1 MPAERLYYQDPLLLE
16 FRATVTDVR
25 EFARRDGRQIW
36 QVALDR
42 TAFYPTSGGQPFDVG
57 TLTAHSRSGAALLA
71 PIDEVTEDEHGEV
84 WHSTEKPLLA
94 GTQIEAQING
104 ERRRDH
110 MQQHS
115 GQHLLSA
122 ILAEDFGVLTVS
134 FHLGQDDTT
143 IDLALESKEAQLAI
157 IERLPDI
164 EQRVNAAI
172 ARNLP
177 VHVHTVSNQ
186 SAQAM
191 LAEGKLRKLPPIKG
205 DVRIIEIAGLDLNAC
220 GGTHVSALGEIGV
233 VLLRETERVRKSLRL
248 HFLCGQ
254 RAVTDA
260 RADWEELRHAA
271 SALSV
276 GRHGVSE
283 VLERL
288 LPEMRA
294 LNKERSH
301 LREELAESHAVQLA
315 VEEHIVDGLRLVC
328 RTFADRDPEYLRLLA
343 TRLLEA
349 VPLTAAVLAS
359 TGHNP
364 AAVIVAANVE
374 ISGGCDG
381 LLKQVLS
388 RYGLN
393 GGGTAELAQAQV
405 PLEQTEMVV
414 HALRDELSRRMGGR

>member
-71 PIDEVTEDEHGEV
+71 TIEEVTEDEHGEV
-84 WHSTEKPLLA
+84 WHSTEKPLLT
-94 GTQIEAQING
+94 GTQVEAQIDG
-104 ERRRDH
+104 ARRRDH

-143 IDLALESKEAQLAI
+143 IDAALESKEAQLAI

-172 ARNLP
+172 ARNLAVR
-177 VHVHTVSNQ
+177 VHSVSNEN
-186 SAQAM
+186 AQAM
-191 LAEGKLRKLPPIKG
+191 LAEGKLRKLPPIEG
-205 DVRIIEIAGLDLNAC
+205 DVRIVEIAGLDLNAC

-248 HFLCGQ
+248 HFVCGQ

-260 RADWEELRHAA
+260 RADWEELRLAA

-283 VLERL
+283 VVQRL

-294 LNKERSH
+294 LSKERSR

-328 RTFADRDPEYLRLLA
+328 RTFTDRDPEYLRMLA

-364 AAVIVAANVE
+364 AAVIVAANIEVP
-374 ISGGCDG
+374 GGCDG

-388 RYGLN
+388 RYELN

-405 PLEQTEMVV
+405 PREQIEVV
-414 HALRDELSRRMGGR
+414 IHALQEELFLKMGRR

>member
-1 MPAERLYYQDPLLLE
+1 MPAERLYHQDPLLLE

-42 TAFYPTSGGQPFDVG
+42 TAFYPTSGGQPYDVG
-57 TLTAHSRSGAALLA
+57 TLKARARSGAELLA
-71 PIDEVTEDEHGEV
+71 AIEEVSEDEQGEI

-94 GTQIEAQING
+94 GTQIEAQIDG
-104 ERRRDH
+104 ARRRDH

-134 FHLGQDDTT
+134 FHLGQEDTT

-157 IERLPDI
+157 VERLPAI

-177 VHVHTVSNQ
+177 VHVHTVASDA
-186 SAQAM
+186 AQAM
-191 LAEGKLRKLPPIKG
+191 LAEGKLRKLPPIEG
-205 DVRIIEIAGLDLNAC
+205 EVRIVEIAGLDLNAC

-248 HFLCGQ
+248 HFLCGM
-254 RAVTDA
+254 RAVSAA
-260 RADWEELRHAA
+260 RADWEGLRVAA

-276 GRHGVSE
+276 RRDGVAE
-283 VLERL
+283 VVQRL
-288 LPEMRA
+288 LPEMRS
-294 LNKERSH
+294 LSKERSR

-328 RTFADRDPEYLRLLA
+328 RTYTDRDPEYLRLLA

-349 VPLTAAVLAS
+349 VPRTAAVLAS
-359 TGHNP
+359 TGHDP
-364 AAVIVAANVE
+364 AAVIVAANVDVP
-374 ISGGCDG
+374 GGCDG

-388 RYGLN
+388 RFHLG

-405 PLEQTEMVV
+405 PLEQTEAVV
-414 HALRDELSRRMGGR
+414 AALRNELSAKMGGG

>member
-1 MPAERLYYQDPLLLE
+1 MPAERLYDKDPLLLE

-42 TAFYPTSGGQPFDVG
+42 TAFYPTSGGQPYDVG
-57 TLTAHSRSGAALLA
+57 TLTAHSRSGAELLA
-71 PIDEVTEDEHGEV
+71 PIDEVTEDEQGEI

-94 GTQIEAQING
+94 GTQVEAQIDG
-104 ERRRDH
+104 ARRRDH

-143 IDLALESKEAQLAI
+143 IDLALESKEAQQAI
-157 IERLPDI
+157 MERLPDI
-164 EQRVNAAI
+164 ELRVNAAI
-172 ARNLP
+172 ARNLA
-177 VHVHTVSNQ
+177 VHVHTVSNE

-191 LAEGKLRKLPPIKG
+191 LAEGKLRKLPPIES
-205 DVRIIEIAGLDLNAC
+205 DVRIVEIAGLDLNAC

-248 HFLCGQ
+248 HFLCGA
-254 RAVTDA
+254 RAVRAA
-260 RADWEELRHAA
+260 RADWEELRQAA

-276 GRHGVSE
+276 GRHGVGE

-294 LNKERSH
+294 LSKERSR

-328 RTFADRDPEYLRLLA
+328 RTFPDRDPEYLRLLA

-364 AAVIVAANVE
+364 AAVIVAANVDVP
-374 ISGGCDG
+374 GGCDG
-381 LLKQVLS
+381 LLKRVLS
-388 RYGLN
+388 RYQLS
-393 GGGTAELAQAQV
+393 GGGTAERAQAQV
-405 PLEQTEMVV
+405 PLEQTEAVV
-414 HALRDELSRRMGGR
+414 QALRQELSLKMGGR